1 MANVKLSAREL
12 DLVNNAEFIL
22 TKNNIITKIYELFGG
37 LSSFYITEMEQLS
50 FSNQEIL
57 SIPPK
62 ISKGENYKGLPW
74 VLLDYPRYFTNKEE
88 LAIRTFFWWG
98 NFCSITL
105 QVSGKFQLQ
114 IMGALQSFHRSN
126 EAENWS
132 LCYGANKW
140 DHHFGADNYKF
151 FSDFTIE
158 EIQMLPFIKLTKK
171 IPLNKWDDIET
182 FMQES
187 FSTLQKILSRMD

>member
-22 TKNNIITKIYELFGG
+22 TKNNIISKVYELFGG
-37 LSSFYITEMEQLS
+37 LSSFYVSEMKQRPFLQE
-50 FSNQEIL
+50 EIL

-62 ISKGENYKGLPW
+62 ISKGENYNGLPW

-88 LAIRTFFWWG
+88 LAIRTYFWWG

-105 QVSGKFQLQ
+105 QASGKFQQQ
-114 IMGALQSFHRSN
+114 IQGPLELFHRSN
-126 EAENWS
+126 EAENWF
-132 LCYGANKW
+132 LCCGANKW
-140 DHHFGADNYKF
+140 VHHFGADNYKILSN
-151 FSDFTIE
+151 FSAE
-158 EIQMLPFIKLTKK
+158 EIRVLPFIKLAKK
-171 IPLNKWDDIET
+171 IPLNKWDGIET

-187 FSTLQKILSRMD
+187 FSTLQKVLSKMG